1 MVCLISEVKIE
12 VKYFLTSNQKFKFK
26 LTLPN
31 EKIKTF
37 DLIFLRDD
45 LVAKATMTS
54 TFPPIVSNA
63 IREQNI
69 KENFCS
75 ASEIKIIS
83 FSVSLEEFEIF
94 ISEKNQITNN

>member
-1 MVCLISEVKIE
+1 
-12 VKYFLTSNQKFKFK
+12 
-26 LTLPN
+26 
-31 EKIKTF
+31 
-37 DLIFLRDD
+37 
-45 LVAKATMTS
+45 MTS

>member
-1 MVCLISEVKIE
+1 LFQISD
-12 VKYFLTSNQKFKFK
+12 N
-26 LTLPN
+26 LPK
-31 EKIKTF
+31 EKIKTL
-37 DLIFLRDD
+37 DLIFLRED

-75 ASEIKIIS
+75 ASEIKIILY
-83 FSVSLEEFEIF
+83 SVSLEEFEIF